1 MDRGGAASERLCVCN
16 HAEIKAEHHSSSA
29 VKLRQVGK
37 GGEEKGMMMMMAGWQ
52 RRGDQRLHLKARFVL
67 DKTGKEHVFTNVI
80 KFVDL

>member
-16 HAEIKAEHHSSSA
+16 HAEIKAEHHSSSV

-37 GGEEKGMMMMMAGWQ
+37 GGERKGDDDDGWQ
-52 RRGDQRLHLKARFVL
+52 RRGDQRLHLKAQFVL